1 MRVQYRIHFCPVSM
15 KRALRCFLLCL
26 AMIALPAQSIAAA
39 VMMVCS
45 TAQSIRAPHHHA
57 MPAAAM
63 AAISVDSPAIES
75 MMLRHAAMKS
85 VAEAALAGG
94 HCHDDAAAHE
104 MPAAADDDDM
114 AAAGPL
120 ALHPADPH
128 AGHHHA
134 GHGAGGTCSACAA
147 CAAGAVIPTILPE
160 LALASHGHAAPQA
173 ALAAFAGF
181 LPAPSDRPPAARC

>member
-1 MRVQYRIHFCPVSM
+1 M

-26 AMIALPAQSIAAA
+26 AMIALPAQGIAAA

-45 TAQSIRAPHHHA
+45 TAQSIQAPSRHA
-57 MPAAAM
+57 VPAAAM
-63 AAISVDSPAIES
+63 AAVAVDSPAIES

-94 HCHDDAAAHE
+94 HCHDASAAPHE
-104 MPAAADDDDM
+104 TPTTPATAGEDDM
-114 AAAGPL
+114 AAAADL
-120 ALHPADPH
+120 LTAHPAGTH
-128 AGHHHA
+128 AGHHA
-134 GHGAGGTCSACAA
+134 SHGAGGSCSACAA
-147 CAAGAVIPTILPE
+147 CAAGAVIPTVLPE
-160 LALASHGHAAPQA
+160 LALASHGHAAPRA